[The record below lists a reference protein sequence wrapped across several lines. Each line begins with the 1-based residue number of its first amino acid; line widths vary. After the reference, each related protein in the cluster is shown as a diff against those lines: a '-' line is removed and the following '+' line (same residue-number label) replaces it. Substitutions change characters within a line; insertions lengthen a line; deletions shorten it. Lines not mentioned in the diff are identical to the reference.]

1 MGKQIGGINGPYQ
14 GKVGKVVGYQ
24 WRGQWCLRA
33 KPREFHDAKT
43 EKQLEQR
50 ALFKASVAFAGRLKD
65 ILRMGFQRSALK
77 VHKTECNYFL
87 MVNKQC
93 LAWDGE
99 ALAVDYEHL
108 RLSEGPVAPV
118 AFTSVERME
127 NELVVEFEKNPEHRN
142 CNSNDRVY
150 VAAVCASRCEAVLSL
165 PVYRRMRSI
174 TVTLPS
180 YWADEEVHLYGFV
193 QDSAGRTSE
202 SSYIGEVT
210 DLLSIVPDEELNLED
225 GSHERFGSE
234 GSTVEAVSLDGAVP
248 RATSS
253 PPCGEVK
260 ETEYEF
266 R

>member
-1 MGKQIGGINGPYQ
+1 M
-14 GKVGKVVGYQ
+14 
-24 WRGQWCLRA
+24 
-33 KPREFHDAKT
+33 
-43 EKQLEQR
+43 
-50 ALFKASVAFAGRLKD
+50 
-65 ILRMGFQRSALK
+65 
-77 VHKTECNYFL
+77 
-87 MVNKQC
+87 
-93 LAWDGE
+93 
-99 ALAVDYEHL
+99 
-108 RLSEGPVAPV
+108 
-118 AFTSVERME
+118 
-127 NELVVEFEKNPEHRN
+127 
-142 CNSNDRVY
+142 Y

-202 SSYIGEVT
+202 SSHIGEVT